1 MGHAI
6 SVRLDETA
14 HLALLRLESTG
25 MTRSEAVRSSVVAA
39 AARLTEFQ
47 ALAAEAAALEDDEE
61 DLREMRAV
69 AEMMEEVRAPW

>member
-1 MGHAI
+1 
-6 SVRLDETA
+6 
-14 HLALLRLESTG
+14 
-25 MTRSEAVRSSVVAA
+25 MTRSEAVRTSVVVA

-47 ALAAEAAALEDDEE
+47 ALAAEAAALETDEE